1 MTLATRLEDYIETLV
16 ITQGRH
22 AGQPFKLLP
31 WQRRF
36 LRGAFKPGVMDAAL
50 SLGRGGGKTT
60 FVAAVASATVD
71 VDGPLVQ
78 PRASN
83 VVVASSFLQAKIAFD
98 HVLAFLEPT
107 LAKYG
112 RGPKGRYRVNDTVNS
127 AMIKDTVSGAS
138 LRCIGS
144 DAQRMMGNAPALVLA
159 DELAF
164 WPAGNVESMISAL
177 STSRGKIPD
186 SRVLYLG
193 TRAAS
198 GTHPFEKMLLPG
210 GGGADYRQVH
220 AADPDDNPFSVKSWR
235 KANPGL
241 DHLPDLL
248 AAIRK
253 EAGKAAKDG
262 EALASFRSLRLN
274 QGVSDTRESW
284 LLDPDTWSDIERE
297 DTPKVGR
304 YYLGIDLGENAS
316 MSCAAAYF
324 VETGALQA
332 IGVFPEQPDL
342 LTRGHADGVGE
353 LYVRAEARGELF
365 QAGELVSDPGELLRL
380 ALEQWGRPHRIVV
393 DTWRLAK
400 LKEILG
406 NAKFPPTAIEVRRHG
421 FLDGGSD
428 IREFLD
434 AALDGHLHPFPS
446 LILRS
451 AIAEARIIVD
461 AGGNSKLTKSGAG
474 RRRSARD
481 DAIAASIICVA
492 VGRRAANRP
501 AVGPPSVAVAS

>member
-1 MTLATRLEDYIETLV
+1 MTLASRLADYISTLV

-22 AGQPFKLLP
+22 TGERFTLLP

-36 LRGAFKPGVMDAAL
+36 LRGAFRDGVMDAAL
-50 SLGRGGGKTT
+50 SLARGSGKTT
-60 FVAAVASATVD
+60 FTAAIAAATVD
-71 VDGPLVQ
+71 ESGPLVQ

-107 LAKYG
+107 LAKHG
-112 RGPKGRYRVNDTVNS
+112 RGPRGRYRVNDTVNS
-127 AMIKDTVSGAS
+127 AMIKDTLTGAS

-164 WPAGNVESMISAL
+164 WPAGNVDAMISAL

-198 GTHPFEKMLLPG
+198 GLHPFEKMLLPG
-210 GGGADYRQVH
+210 GCDYRQSH
-220 AADPDDNPFSVKSWR
+220 QADPSDNPFSIKTWR

-241 DHLPDLL
+241 DHMPDLL

-284 LLDPDTWSDIERE
+284 LLDPDTWASIERK

-316 MSCAAAYF
+316 MSCAAAYWP
-324 VETGALQA
+324 ETGALQA

-342 LTRGHADGVGE
+342 LTRGHADGCGE
-353 LYVRAEARGELF
+353 LYVRAAERGELY
-365 QAGELVSDPGELLRL
+365 QAGELVSDPAELLHL
-380 ALEQWGRPHRIVV
+380 ALDTWGKPHRIVV
-393 DTWRLAK
+393 DTWRKDK

-406 NAKFPPTAIEVRRHG
+406 NAKFPATAIEVRRHG
-421 FLDGGSD
+421 YFDGGAD
-428 IREFLD
+428 IREFRD

-501 AVGPPSVAVAS
+501 VAGEPSVAVAS

>member
-1 MTLATRLEDYIETLV
+1 MTLAKRLEDYISTLK
-16 ITQGRH
+16 ISQGRH
-22 AGQPFKLLP
+22 AGQPFHLLP
-31 WQRRF
+31 WERRF
-36 LRGAFKPGVMDAAL
+36 LKGAFREGVMDAAL
-50 SLGRGGGKTT
+50 SLARGSGKTT
-60 FVAAVASATVD
+60 FTAAVAAATVD
-71 VDGPLVQ
+71 VGGPLVQ

-98 HVLAFLEPT
+98 HVISFLGPT
-107 LAKYG
+107 LEKYG
-112 RGPKGRYRVNDTVNS
+112 RGPKGRFRVNDTVNS

-164 WPAGNVESMISAL
+164 WPAGNVDAMISAL

-198 GTHPFEKMLLPG
+198 GLHPFEKMLLP
-210 GGGADYRQVH
+210 GGADYRQVH
-220 AADPDDNPFSVKSWR
+220 AADPDDNPFSIKSWR
-235 KANPGL
+235 KANPSLG
-241 DHLPDLL
+241 HMPDLE

-262 EALASFRSLRLN
+262 EALASFRALRLN

-284 LLDPDTWSDIERE
+284 LLDPDTWASIERA

-304 YYLGIDLGENAS
+304 HYLGIDLGESAS
-316 MSCAAAYF
+316 MSAACGYWP
-324 VETGALQA
+324 ETGALAA

-353 LYVRAEARGELF
+353 LYVRAAARGELY
-365 QAGELVSDPGELLRL
+365 QAGELVSDPEELLRL
-380 ALEQWGRPHRIVV
+380 ALEQWGRPFKIVV

-400 LKEILG
+400 LKEVLG
-406 NAKFPPTAIEVRRHG
+406 NAKFPPTPIEVRRHG
-421 FLDGGSD
+421 FLDGSAD
-428 IREFLD
+428 IREFRD
-434 AALDGHLHPFPS
+434 AALDGHLAPAPS

-451 AIAEARIIVD
+451 AIAEARTIMD
-461 AGGNSKLTKSGAG
+461 AAGNTKLTKSGHG

-481 DAIAASIICVA
+481 DAVAAAIIAVA
-492 VGRRAANRP
+492 VARRVANRP
-501 AVGPPSVAVAS
+501 AVGPPSVAVAT

>member
-1 MTLATRLEDYIETLV
+1 MTLASRLAAYIETLV

-22 AGQPFKLLP
+22 TGERFTLLP

-36 LRGAFKPGVMDAAL
+36 LRGAFRDGVMDAAL
-50 SLGRGGGKTT
+50 SLARGSGKTT
-60 FVAAVASATVD
+60 FTAAIASATVD
-71 VDGPLVQ
+71 VGGPLVQ

-164 WPAGNVESMISAL
+164 WPAGNVDAMISAL

-198 GTHPFEKMLLPG
+198 GLHPFEKMLLPG
-210 GGGADYRQVH
+210 GCDYRQSH
-220 AADPDDNPFSVKSWR
+220 QADPSDNPFSIKTWR

-241 DHLPDLL
+241 DHMPDLL

-284 LLDPDTWSDIERE
+284 LLDPDTWASIERA
-297 DTPKVGR
+297 DTPRMGK

-316 MSCAAAYF
+316 MSCAAAYWPD
-324 VETGALQA
+324 TGALQA
-332 IGVFPEQPDL
+332 IGVFAEQPGL
-342 LTRGHADGVGE
+342 LDRGHNDGVGE
-353 LYVRAEARGELF
+353 LYVRAAERGELF
-365 QAGELVSDPGELLRL
+365 QAGELVSDPAELLRL
-380 ALEQWGRPHRIVV
+380 ALDTWGRPFKIVC
-393 DTWRLAK
+393 DTWRKDK

-406 NAKFPPTAIEVRRHG
+406 NAKFPATAIEVRRHG
-421 FLDGGSD
+421 FLDGGAD
-428 IREFLD
+428 IREFRD
-434 AALDGHLHPFPS
+434 AALDGHLFPFPS
-446 LILRS
+446 LLLRS
-451 AIAEARIIVD
+451 AVAEARIIVD

-501 AVGPPSVAVAS
+501 VAGEPSVAVAS